1 MSQKTKNKTIAIAG
15 GLGTLG
21 FYLALKLSDTYN
33 VIIGDNNLKKFNKN
47 KKLINSNKII
57 FLKVTYQKKKI

>member
-21 FYLALKLSDTYN
+21 FYLALKLSDTIYN
-33 VIIGDNNLKKFNKN
+33 
-47 KKLINSNKII
+47 
-57 FLKVTYQKKKI
+57 